1 MHLWCHFSYELL
13 HWREVLHIWSV
24 NWDPVENQVWIE
36 NNCSKSRI
44 HTISVKCDIVRVW
57 RRHWFDDTTQFTF
70 ICNHLKIDTEPQ
82 QVCTRKWIADE
93 GSDTFLGQTFDN
105 RKWWPDSSQRASEQA
120 SLKRGLEIVPEHIY
134 GSFVNVGLRRVQV
147 AQVSHSSFQ
156 LAHTVSPDVAAGPIL
171 SSQPCLIQAICH
183 FEPGG
188 NIVRGSLG
196 DGGGRGLRSVW
207 RGPGRLIL
215 ALACLSQ
222 ALSSA
227 PLMPV

>member
-1 MHLWCHFSYELL
+1 MTWPKKIYQPTYLPTYVPPLENTLKEQSLFETLITILTIENLVNDNLCYLTINCDTGQHSQFLRCFSYELL

-120 SLKRGLEIVPEHIY
+120 SLK
-134 GSFVNVGLRRVQV
+134 
-147 AQVSHSSFQ
+147 
-156 LAHTVSPDVAAGPIL
+156 
-171 SSQPCLIQAICH
+171 
-183 FEPGG
+183 
-188 NIVRGSLG
+188 
-196 DGGGRGLRSVW
+196 
-207 RGPGRLIL
+207 
-215 ALACLSQ
+215 
-222 ALSSA
+222 
-227 PLMPV
+227 